1 MTKLKVLL
9 VPDYLTWI
17 LGTWAKQIVRVGT
30 KHDYY
35 FFSQQMLPYHQKE
48 WESLIAAVDLVHV
61 LSDFDF
67 EKLTIPKNLP
77 LVGSIHHVTN
87 WQKLI
92 PITEKSDVIMMVAN
106 EWKEFVC
113 QQGVPEEKLCLFNNG
128 VEKSKFYPTGD
139 RLAARKKLGINSAT
153 LLIGYSAKYTSNTDG
168 RKGVNILLKALKNL
182 GSKGEKFGVLITG
195 PGWDKVVKEIK
206 SYGINEVYYFPFLPD
221 RLMPTCYNALDLY
234 VVTSKVEGGPVP
246 VLNCMACG
254 VPVVTTPVGIV
265 KDYIEDGNNGLIVP
279 KDDVEATANAIS
291 RLLKSE
297 ELRANLAKAGLT
309 TINNYLT
316 WDQTLAGMEDLY
328 VRVWEAKA
336 DKKEAT
342 KTDLD
347 PVRQREKALKIDSY
361 LWNLKL
367 ATKGHSIEGLRG
379 IFEGGLGVALTET
392 PRLAVT
398 EIPKLLKGN
407 IN

>member
-1 MTKLKVLL
+1 MTQLKVLL

-30 KHDYY
+30 QHDYY

-48 WESLIAAVDLVHV
+48 WESLIKIVDVVHV

-67 EKLTIPKNLP
+67 EKLTLPDSLP

-87 WQKLI
+87 WPKLI
-92 PITEKSDVIMMVAN
+92 PIAEKSDAIMMVAN

-113 QQGVPEEKLCLFNNG
+113 QQGVSEDQLFLFNNG
-128 VEKSKFYPTGD
+128 VEQSKFYPLNN
-139 RLAARKKLGINSAT
+139 RLKARKQLGINSET
-153 LLIGYSAKYTSNTDG
+153 PLIGYSAKYTSNTDG
-168 RKGVNILLKALKNL
+168 RKGVNILLKALEKL
-182 GSKGEKFGVLITG
+182 GNQGEKFGVLITG

-206 SYGINEVYYFPFLPD
+206 TYGINEVYYFPFLPD
-221 RLMPTCYNALDLY
+221 RLMPICYNALDLY

-265 KDYIEDGNNGLIVP
+265 KDYLEDGVNGLIVP
-279 KDDVEATANAIS
+279 KDDAEATANAIS

-297 ELRANLAKAGLT
+297 KLREQLAKAGLET
-309 TINNYLT
+309 VDNYLT
-316 WDQTLAGMEDLY
+316 WDKTLAGIEDLY
-328 VRVWEAKA
+328 QQVWEAKA
-336 DKKEAT
+336 DKKEPT
-342 KTDLD
+342 KTDIN
-347 PVRQREKALKIDSY
+347 PVKQRERALKIDSY

-367 ATKGHSIEGLRG
+367 AAKGHPLEGLRG
-379 IFEGGLGVALTET
+379 MVEGGLGVAVSET
-392 PRLAVT
+392 PRLAIA
-398 EIPKLLKGN
+398 EIPKLFKPKG
-407 IN
+407 